1 MGDEI
6 FESIKIFVIKETC
19 TRKSPLERTTS
30 IEATLGVTGDD
41 AYELM
46 VDYGNQFNV
55 DVKKFMF
62 TNYFRSEGIP
72 YIFSD
77 VFKLIIGKKSRREKE
92 LTLGDLEKGVIAG
105 RLDEEIINTP
115 LEKIINNF

>member
-1 MGDEI
+1 MCNEI

-19 TRKSPLERTTS
+19 TRKFPLERTTS

-46 VDYGNQFNV
+46 INYGKQFNV
-55 DVKKFMF
+55 DIKQFMF
-62 TNYFRSEGIP
+62 SDYFKNEGRD
-72 YIFSD
+72 IFGGIFRF
-77 VFKLIIGKKSRREKE
+77 VAGKKPKIRKE

>member
-19 TRKSPLERTTS
+19 TRKFPLERTTS

-46 VDYGNQFNV
+46 INYGKQ
-55 DVKKFMF
+55 FMF
-62 TNYFRSEGIP
+62 SDYFKNEGRD
-72 YIFSD
+72 IFGGIFRF
-77 VFKLIIGKKSRREKE
+77 VAGKKPKIRKE